1 MVSLIPILFIF
12 SYLPI
17 SYKNTF
23 NNSDGNGVGFFGYPP
38 RPAPNGTGLKFIKRV
53 WDGYEI
59 FYLNPGRVRVLPHP
73 APPRPVYI

>member
-23 NNSDGNGVGFFGYPP
+23 NNSDGNGVGFCGYLP
-38 RPAPNGTGLKFIKRV
+38 RPAPNGTGLKF
-53 WDGYEI
+53 
-59 FYLNPGRVRVLPHP
+59 NPGRGGYAGMGIPMP
-73 APPRPVYI
+73 APSRLIF